1 MMDWHLI
8 VVTAVIALAG
18 GVFRGITGFGGAL
31 VMTPVLSFVLGP
43 QLAVPAALVLESVVA
58 APMLRAALRIA
69 RPRLVVPIC
78 VAAAAGV
85 PLGVA
90 LLVGTE
96 PLVVRRWISGIVIV
110 FSLVLLR
117 GLRFSG
123 PQRSITSVA
132 LGAFSGV
139 LVGATGIGGPPIL
152 LYLLSG
158 PDPIAVTR
166 ANLTLVVAAISVMT
180 LTVLW
185 YRGALDFAALQSTL
199 VLAPFYYAGLKL
211 GILLFPRFDERR
223 FRRFTLVLL
232 ASVSTVLLFL

>member
-1 MMDWHLI
+1 MMDWGI
-8 VVTAVIALAG
+8 IAVSAVIALVG
-18 GVFRGITGFGGAL
+18 GVVRGITGFGGAL
-31 VMTPVLSFVLGP
+31 VMTPPLSFVLGP
-43 QLAVPAALVLESVVA
+43 QLAVPAVLLLESFAA
-58 APMLRAALRIA
+58 APRLRAALRVA
-69 RPRLVVPIC
+69 RPRLIVPIC
-78 VAAAAGV
+78 VAAAFGV

-90 LLVGTE
+90 VLVGTE
-96 PLVVRRWISGIVIV
+96 PQLVRRWISGIVIV

-117 GLRFSG
+117 GLRFTG

-139 LVGATGIGGPPIL
+139 LVGATGIGGPPII

-180 LTVLW
+180 LLALW
-185 YRGALDFAALQSTL
+185 ARGALDSSALQAALIL
-199 VLAPFYYAGLKL
+199 VPFYYGGLKL
-211 GILLFPRFDERR
+211 GIHLFPRFDEIK
-223 FRRFTLVLL
+223 FRRFTLILL